1 MFDFDKIDK
10 GKIRIYSLI
19 GVICFC
25 LFLTI
30 IIIFPII
37 LYIILF
43 LGITIPSFFLY
54 KYYKNNKDGE

>member
-1 MFDFDKIDK
+1 MFDFDKIDR
-10 GKIRIYSLI
+10 GKIRFYSLI

-30 IIIFPII
+30 IIIYPII

-43 LGITIPSFFLY
+43 LVITIPSFFLY
-54 KYYKNNKDGE
+54 KNYKNNKDDE